1 MNKLVKIFNQLI
13 EHKLSPKFG
22 EVLLDCKLIGRNGGI
37 GNYRYDLLF
46 IFDKEYNNRGIQFES
61 VLKTCDELFDWVDLT
76 TVCDLSIVIMNK
88 WGNNHHYS
96 YFELMDEVCR
106 SSSYY
111 HLYEAINH
119 PRYGKYREWRVNKE
133 LEERRR
139 RGWELEMERTTR
151 NDLIQQ
157 TRMTESRKKK
167 FLFW

>member
-1 MNKLVKIFNQLI
+1 MNKVVKIFNQLI
-13 EHKLSPKFG
+13 EYKLSPQFG
-22 EVLLDCKLIGRNGGI
+22 EVLLDCKLIGRNCGI

-46 IFDKEYNNRGIQFES
+46 IFDKEYNNPKIQFES

-76 TVCDLSIVIMNK
+76 SMADLSIVIMNK

-106 SSSYY
+106 STGSY
-111 HLYEAINH
+111 HFSELINH
-119 PRYGKYREWRVNKE
+119 SKYHEYQVWKSNKAREDKMKRA
-133 LEERRR
+133 
-139 RGWELEMERTTR
+139 WELEMTRITR